1 MSRRPK
7 PAPPVPPLDWPV
19 AAGVALVAVAAFLPT
34 LANGFVTWDDDRNFL
49 TNPHWRGLGPAQL
62 GWMLTTPH
70 LGLWVPL
77 TWATLGL
84 DYLLWGLR
92 PAGYHATSLAL
103 HAATAGVVYLVA
115 LRLLAAA
122 LGAGARDTAVR
133 LGAAFAALAFALH
146 PLRVESVAWVTE
158 RRDVLSG
165 LLYAATLLLYVRAL
179 DATGDRRRRL
189 RRATLGAAVLA
200 LLAKP
205 MAVSLP
211 AVLLLLDAYPL
222 GRLAGLREAWPRV
235 REKLALILLSA
246 AASAIAVWAMA
257 TGSRLSGAS
266 QLGVLD
272 RAAISLYA
280 LAFYLEKTLAPTGL
294 APLYELPFRLE
305 PLAPRFLASAAV
317 VLALTALAVLLRRR
331 ATALAASLAAY
342 VVILLP
348 VVGVAH
354 QGPQIAADRYTYL
367 ASLPWALLA
376 GGGLARGWR
385 GLRARRPGR
394 PAALALAAIA
404 GALLLTLG
412 VLTWRQAGTWRDSE
426 TLWTRALAASP
437 SAIAH
442 AKLGV
447 LRDEAGRPD
456 EAIAHF
462 RAALDLHPDLAY
474 AHNNWGIALARQ
486 GKWEEAI
493 EHYRGALRIAPDSA
507 ESHLNLAVAL
517 DRAGRPAEAAEHLR
531 AAGRLRGAR

>member
-7 PAPPVPPLDWPV
+7 PAPPVPALDWPV

-222 GRLAGLREAWPRV
+222 GRLAGWREAWPRV

-331 ATALAASLAAY
+331 APALAAVGAAY

-517 DRAGRPAEAAEHLR
+517 DRAGRPAGAAEHLR

>member
-1 MSRRPK
+1 
-7 PAPPVPPLDWPV
+7 
-19 AAGVALVAVAAFLPT
+19 
-34 LANGFVTWDDDRNFL
+34 
-49 TNPHWRGLGPAQL
+49 
-62 GWMLTTPH
+62 
-70 LGLWVPL
+70 
-77 TWATLGL
+77 
-84 DYLLWGLR
+84 
-92 PAGYHATSLAL
+92 
-103 HAATAGVVYLVA
+103 
-115 LRLLAAA
+115 
-122 LGAGARDTAVR
+122 
-133 LGAAFAALAFALH
+133 
-146 PLRVESVAWVTE
+146 
-158 RRDVLSG
+158 
-165 LLYAATLLLYVRAL
+165 
-179 DATGDRRRRL
+179 
-189 RRATLGAAVLA
+189 
-200 LLAKP
+200 
-205 MAVSLP
+205 
-211 AVLLLLDAYPL
+211 
-222 GRLAGLREAWPRV
+222 
-235 REKLALILLSA
+235 
-246 AASAIAVWAMA
+246 
-257 TGSRLSGAS
+257 
-266 QLGVLD
+266 
-272 RAAISLYA
+272 
-280 LAFYLEKTLAPTGL
+280 GL

-305 PLAPRFLASAAV
+305 PLAPRFLASAAA

-331 ATALAASLAAY
+331 APALAAVGAAY